1 MILGVT
7 GGTGGGKTTVLREA
21 QKRGALV
28 LDCDEI
34 YHELLASCPEML
46 AEIEQRFPGS
56 VENGVL
62 ARKKLGKLVF
72 ADENALRDLNGIT
85 HRYVCA
91 EVKRRLEQKPPFAV
105 IDAIGLLE
113 SGLSGLC
120 TATVAVTAPMEAR
133 IARLMAREGIDREYA
148 IARIHA
154 QKPDRYFTENCTYT
168 IYNDYPTLEQFEI
181 AVNEF
186 LDNLLSERL

>member
-21 QKRGALV
+21 EKRGALV

-34 YHELLASCPEML
+34 YHELLATNPAML
-46 AEIEQRFPGS
+46 AEIEHRFPGTA
-56 VENGVL
+56 ENGVL
-62 ARKKLGKLVF
+62 ERKKLGKLVF
-72 ADENALRDLNGIT
+72 ADENALRDLNEIT

-91 EVKRRLEQKPPFAV
+91 EVERRLECKPPFAV

-113 SGLSGLC
+113 SGLAALC
-120 TATVAVTAPMEAR
+120 TATIAVTAPMEAR
-133 IARLMAREGIDREYA
+133 IVRLMRREGIDREYA
-148 IARIHA
+148 ISRIRA
-154 QKPDRYFTENCTYT
+154 QKPDSYFTENCTYT
-168 IYNDYPTLEQFEI
+168 LCNDYPTVAEFEA

-186 LDNLLSERL
+186 LDSIL

>member
-28 LDCDEI
+28 LDCDAV
-34 YHELLASCPEML
+34 YHELLQSCPEML
-46 AEIEQRFPGS
+46 AEIEGRFPGS

-91 EVKRRLEQKPPFAV
+91 EVERRLEQKPPFAV

-113 SGLSGLC
+113 SGLSDLC

-148 IARIHA
+148 LSRIYA
-154 QKPDRYFTENCTYT
+154 QKPDSYFTENCTYT
-168 IYNDYPTLEQFEI
+168 LCNDYPTLEQFET

-186 LDNLLSERL
+186 LDSIL